1 MNSELQIEIAQ
12 REQAQQALA
21 EMNVQIAVVS
31 RKAGMAEVANSVLH
45 NVGNVLNSV
54 NVSVSLVTECLR
66 DTPIRD
72 LPKVVGL
79 LVANA
84 TDLSPFLTSDP
95 TGRQVLGF
103 LEMLAQHWTAEHSEL
118 VEEVKRLQGGGGERR
133 RS

>member
-1 MNSELQIEIAQ
+1 M
-12 REQAQQALA
+12 
-21 EMNVQIAVVS
+21 
-31 RKAGMAEVANSVLH
+31 
-45 NVGNVLNSV
+45 
-54 NVSVSLVTECLR
+54 SLVTECLR

-84 TDLSPFLTSDP
+84 TDLGAYLTTDP
-95 TGRQVLGF
+95 TGRQALGF

-118 VEEVKRLQGGGGERR
+118 VAEVKGLQGGGGERR